1 MDIARVLLVGL
12 GGFVGAV
19 LRYSL
24 GGFVHRYL
32 DAARFPYGTFTV
44 NLLGCLA
51 IGFLAGMADARG
63 AFTPELRVFVFVGLI
78 GAFTT
83 FSTFTYETMSF
94 LRDGQALAAV
104 VNVALHVLLGLA
116 AVWAGDALSRW
127 M

>member
-1 MDIARVLLVGL
+1 MGMDRVLLVGL

-19 LRYSL
+19 LRYVL
-24 GGFVHRYL
+24 GGLVHRYL
-32 DAARFPYGTFTV
+32 DAARFPYGTLTV

-51 IGFLAGMADARG
+51 IGFLAGMADACG
-63 AFTPELRVFVFVGLI
+63 AFTPESRVFVFIGMI

-83 FSTFTYETMSF
+83 FSTFSYETMSF
-94 LRDGQALAAV
+94 LRDGQTLAAV